1 MIFGV
6 QKPLNKIDGLL
17 KEGIDRFLKEEKEG
31 KQGINKLFIESKLK
45 FFNQ

>member
-6 QKPLNKIDGLL
+6 QKPLNKIDELL
-17 KEGIDRFLKEEKEG
+17 KEGIDRLLKEEKEG
-31 KQGINKLFIESKLK
+31 KQGIEKLLREGKIK